1 MINCFDMIYTWSLE
15 EWAVSLLFIRQ
26 FEGITINNKRWTLL
40 NGTHWMASPRILK
53 TAYTGAVR
61 STFEYG
67 ASAWASAAKTHTN
80 KLDQVQNM
88 DLRSILGT
96 MKSTP
101 IATMQTTAEV
111 EPRDTRR
118 NAKLLTLGEMPDH
131 PLHKRL
137 QDLTKN
143 RLKTYVSTMSW
154 RSSKE
159 NNLTS

>member
-1 MINCFDMIYTWSLE
+1 
-15 EWAVSLLFIRQ
+15 
-26 FEGITINNKRWTLL
+26 
-40 NGTHWMASPRILK
+40 MASPRILK

-118 NAKLLTLGEMPDH
+118 NAKLLTLGEKDKRMPDH
-131 PLHKRL
+131 PLPPRL
-137 QDLTKN
+137 DQ
-143 RLKTYVSTMSW
+143 
-154 RSSKE
+154 E
-159 NNLTS
+159 